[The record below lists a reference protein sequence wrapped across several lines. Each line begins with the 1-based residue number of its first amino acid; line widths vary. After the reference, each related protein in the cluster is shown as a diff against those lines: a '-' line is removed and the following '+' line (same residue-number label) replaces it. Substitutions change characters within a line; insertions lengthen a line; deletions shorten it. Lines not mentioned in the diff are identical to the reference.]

1 MNLSKLLGTAV
12 LVACSAGG
20 ANAAL
25 VEFQSFFGNVAVSS
39 DGWGSTD
46 GNGVI
51 SAQVEG
57 GSTVAA
63 AYLYSSNVAGDNTA
77 PTQVLLDSQQ
87 VTNYTN
93 LGTNNTGLTA
103 FRSDVT
109 SIVKSTIE
117 SGGGGIYDFAI
128 AEGGD
133 RFSVDG
139 HALVVVY
146 ENAALPE
153 ASVGI
158 LDGFSNTNGDSTSI
172 NFAEGLNVSDPGFFA
187 EMRLGIGFS
196 CCNQASDVSVN
207 GNLITQNAG
216 NNDDGELLANGS
228 LITVGGFDDGF
239 SPFLPSYA
247 EDSERYNLATSGFL
261 TDGDTSILINTR
273 NPSNDDNIFLAMFYV
288 SGEAGFNEP
297 PPSSPVPLPASAWL
311 MLSVLAALFG
321 VGRFKTKSA

>member
-1 MNLSKLLGTAV
+1 MKLSKLLGATI

-20 ANAAL
+20 ASASL
-25 VEFQSFFGNVAVSS
+25 VEFQSFFGNFAISS
-39 DGWGSTD
+39 DGWGGTD

-51 SAQVEG
+51 SAQVDG

-63 AYLYSSNVAGDNTA
+63 AYLYSSNIAGNATA
-77 PTQVLLDSQQ
+77 PTQVTLDGQL
-87 VTNYTN
+87 VTGYTN
-93 LGTNNTGLTA
+93 LGTNNQNLTA

-128 AEGGD
+128 TEGGE
-133 RFSVDG
+133 RLSIDG

-158 LDGFSNTNGDSTSI
+158 LDGFSDTGGDSTSI
-172 NFAEGLNVSDPGFFA
+172 NFAQGLDVSDPGFFA

-207 GNLITQNAG
+207 GNLITRNAG
-216 NNDDGELLANGS
+216 NNDDGEEVSNGS

-239 SPFLPSYA
+239 SSLLPSYA
-247 EDSERYNLATSGFL
+247 DDTERYNLAASGFL
-261 TDGDTSILINTR
+261 NNGDTSILINTR

-311 MLSVLAALFG
+311 MLSVLAGLFG
-321 VGRFKTKSA
+321 FGRFKTKST